1 MDILKK
7 KWKYLIF
14 DFFDEN
20 KKVLK
25 KYADVWDRIKNK
37 IKSINGSEEND
48 YGKDY
53 MKMKFNS
60 DNELPLNKLL
70 KFHWMIIIIRS
81 VFEEDS
87 KLYSQLF
94 FRGHFVWVS
103 VKMLQYEKTDASEG
117 IDVNK
122 TSILKECELCHYWF
136 F

>member
-37 IKSINGSEEND
+37 IKSINASEEND

-70 KFHWMIIIIRS
+70 KFHWMTIIIRS

-103 VKMLQYEKTDASEG
+103 LKMLQSEKTDASEG